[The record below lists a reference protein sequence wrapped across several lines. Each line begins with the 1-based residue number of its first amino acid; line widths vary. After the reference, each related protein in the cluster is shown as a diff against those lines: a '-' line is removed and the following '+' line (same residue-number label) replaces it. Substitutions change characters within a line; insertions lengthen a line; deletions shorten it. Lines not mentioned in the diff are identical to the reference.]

1 MRHVKESRLV
11 IRFCLHTCENLMR
24 CLRSRPLTPTA
35 IAKTVN
41 RSGSAAQRKLNLR
54 LGDDDD
60 DDDARHMLQ
69 DIAMVARKQK
79 KKRTSIF
86 DFKCVVTSIRSFEK

>member
-60 DDDARHMLQ
+60 ARHMLQ
-69 DIAMVARKQK
+69 DNTMVARKQK